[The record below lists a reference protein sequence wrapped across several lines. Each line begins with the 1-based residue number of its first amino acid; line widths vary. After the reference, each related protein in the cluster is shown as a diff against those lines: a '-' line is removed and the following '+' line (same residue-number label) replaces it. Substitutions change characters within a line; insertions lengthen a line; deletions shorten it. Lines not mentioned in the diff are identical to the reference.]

1 MKVPVCPVVSMP
13 AKKSAAISG
22 NMRWSGSGRPVLGL
36 RALSSRSA
44 KLPFC
49 GGCAL
54 MCSSSFHTM
63 LCGPHKIAHQPL
75 CADLSSQH
83 LRSGG
88 ERLHTQAFWRHKHHN
103 CNTVYWH

>member
-1 MKVPVCPVVSMP
+1 MKVPVWPVVSMP
-13 AKKSAAISG
+13 AKNSAAISG

-63 LCGPHKIAHQPL
+63 LCRPGKIAHQPVGTN
-75 CADLSSQH
+75 LSFHH
-83 LRSGG
+83 LS
-88 ERLHTQAFWRHKHHN
+88 
-103 CNTVYWH
+103 